1 MPQQNNSWD
10 CGVFICQYVLS
21 ILRVFETF
29 SKTASSARPR
39 NIEQLFAE
47 SVEFSFDSNHI
58 AQLRIQLAALI
69 SNYANIYRN
78 ADAINGVSSEDT
90 QNKDQR
96 KRGTISQADHI
107 KTICDQERS
116 RLKTLSY
123 REVRTL
129 CKEHEP
135 PINARGS
142 REVLVDRLIC
152 GIQIKA
158 RTID

>member
-10 CGVFICQYVLS
+10 CGVFICQYALS
-21 ILRVFETF
+21 ILRVFKTL
-29 SKTASSARPR
+29 SRTASSARPR
-39 NIEQLFAE
+39 NIKQLFAE

-69 SNYANIYRN
+69 SNYSNIYRSV
-78 ADAINGVSSEDT
+78 DTINIVSSEATND
-90 QNKDQR
+90 KDQR
-96 KRGTISQADHI
+96 ELATILEADHT
-107 KTICDQERS
+107 KTICDEERS
-116 RLKTLSY
+116 RLSTLSY
-123 REVRTL
+123 RKIRTL

-158 RTID
+158 RKND